1 MRAHGAAEQCLDG
14 WLVFELAVLFF
25 ASLGLWRASWLCSRF
40 VSRSCRRRWAPPTT
54 RRGTPRDRALA
65 AGRVLFVAH

>member
-25 ASLGLWRASWLCSRF
+25 ASLGLWRASWLCSRV

-54 RRGTPRDRALA
+54 RRGTPRDRARA
-65 AGRVLFVAH
+65 AGYSAGVAH